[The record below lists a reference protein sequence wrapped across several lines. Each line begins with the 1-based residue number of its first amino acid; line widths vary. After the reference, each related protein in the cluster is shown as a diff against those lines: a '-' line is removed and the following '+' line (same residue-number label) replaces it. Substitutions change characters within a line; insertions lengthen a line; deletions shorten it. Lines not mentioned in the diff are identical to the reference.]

1 MIRRLC
7 SLRVQENMYIPDVH
21 AHWNTCL
28 HPNKGPI
35 PSQLRL
41 GSWCNGI
48 ARVEFPVFSGTTS
61 PL

>member
-1 MIRRLC
+1 MIKRLC
-7 SLRVQENMYIPDVH
+7 SLRVQENMDILGAH

-28 HPNKGPI
+28 HPHKGSI

-48 ARVEFPVFSGTTS
+48 ARVGFPVFSGAAS
-61 PL
+61 QL